1 MTLMNISFCFLSESV
16 RLSFIILSP
25 YLVVKERKRK
35 TEETKLKTMTRS
47 TLSLSTFYVYRA
59 FYSILFYIL
68 LLINLFNRLNNS
80 CHSLLLFFLGA
91 SANQLLK
98 ASVDESRRSGSK
110 IKPLKDQSH
119 RFRTTQFVFTFV
131 ILKALRKE
139 LCGWTAKFTL
149 VACGKDLNFGHICSF
164 GVPSMRK
171 CLSI

>member
-1 MTLMNISFCFLSESV
+1 MTSSDSFLVYFL
-16 RLSFIILSP
+16 RLSC
-25 YLVVKERKRK
+25 V
-35 TEETKLKTMTRS
+35 
-47 TLSLSTFYVYRA
+47 
-59 FYSILFYIL
+59 LFYIIL
-68 LLINLFNRLNNS
+68 HSVTTLIYFNRLNNS

-91 SANQLLK
+91 SANQLHFK

-110 IKPLKDQSH
+110 TNKPFKRSKPASEIPGPISISSS
-119 RFRTTQFVFTFV
+119 RSRYFGKRW
-131 ILKALRKE
+131 RKE